1 MGRQAR
7 ILAQVLV
14 VGGTIVVKAF
24 GEAYQKALIS
34 QSLPGPL
41 RAICTRLTGS
51 HLTCERH
58 ATDAAKNGGAEGA
71 KKTEKAA
78 RMIKGMTVTEAQSI
92 LGVT

>member
-51 HLTCERH
+51 HLTVSAMPQMLRKM
-58 ATDAAKNGGAEGA
+58 AGR
-71 KKTEKAA
+71 KAP
-78 RMIKGMTVTEAQSI
+78 RKPRRLLV
-92 LGVT
+92 